1 MTSPDGFHT
10 WIEVSRRAL
19 LHNLETLRRSAAG
32 ALVAPVVKANAYGHG
47 LELVAGVLASAGVPR
62 LCVNEL
68 DEVRRLRALGL
79 TLPIYV
85 LGPTLPSD
93 SARAAELGC
102 ELVVSSWSQLM
113 ALSSAGDAIGR
124 AVGVHLKVET
134 GTHRQGVPPSE
145 IRGILA
151 RLPELPGVRLVGLTT
166 HLADVEDE
174 TESSFAR
181 VQLAAFD
188 EVASSLPPGV
198 LRHVAASAGEL
209 LIPEARYDMVRPGIA
224 LYGLWPS
231 EKTRIAT
238 ELLGERASDK
248 PPILLEPAMRWM
260 TRVMQLRDVEK
271 GAWVGYGRTSRL
283 ARATRLALLPVGYCD
298 GWDRGLSSQGV
309 VAIGGRL
316 APVIGRVAMNMTVVD
331 VTDLSVTEG
340 DRVLL
345 LGPDHDETTADRLAE
360 RLGTIHYE
368 VTTRIEA
375 RHPRVL
381 VD

>member
-1 MTSPDGFHT
+1 MILPDGVHT
-10 WIEVSRRAL
+10 WIEVSRGAL
-19 LHNLETLRRSAAG
+19 LHNLETLRRSAGG

-47 LELVAGVLASAGVPR
+47 LELVAGVLAAAGVPR

-68 DEVRRLRALGL
+68 EEVRRLRALGL
-79 TLPIYV
+79 TLPLCV

-93 SARAAELGC
+93 SPRIADLGC
-102 ELVVSSWSQLM
+102 EVVVSSWAQLT
-113 ALSSAGDAIGR
+113 ALSAAGATVGR
-124 AVGVHLKVET
+124 PSGVHLKVET

-145 IRGILA
+145 IRELLA

-188 EVASSLPPGV
+188 DVAAALPPGV

-231 EKTRIAT
+231 EKTRIAS
-238 ELLGERASDK
+238 ELLGERSATVA
-248 PPILLEPAMRWM
+248 PIELKPAMRWM
-260 TRVMQLRDVEK
+260 TRVMQVRDAEK

-283 ARATRLALLPVGYCD
+283 ARATRLALLPVGYYD
-298 GWDRGLSSQGV
+298 GWDRGLSGQGV
-309 VAIGGRL
+309 VAIRGRL
-316 APVIGRVAMNMTVVD
+316 APVVGRVAMNMTVVD
-331 VTDLSVTEG
+331 VTELPVAEG
-340 DRVLL
+340 DPVLL

-368 VTTRIEA
+368 VTTRIEG

>member
-1 MTSPDGFHT
+1 MTLPDGAHT
-10 WIEVSRRAL
+10 WIEVSRSAL
-19 LHNLETLRRSAAG
+19 LHNLETLRRHSGG
-32 ALVAPVVKANAYGHG
+32 ALVAPVIKANAYGHG
-47 LELVAGVLASAGVPR
+47 LELVAGVLAAAGVPR
-62 LCVNEL
+62 LCLNEL
-68 DEVRRLRALGL
+68 EEASRLRALGL
-79 TLPIYV
+79 TLPLYV

-93 SARAAELGC
+93 SPRVAALGC
-102 ELVVSSWSQLM
+102 EVVVSSWAQLT
-113 ALSSAGDAIGR
+113 ALSAAGAAVGR
-124 AVGVHLKVET
+124 PIGVHLKVET
-134 GTHRQGVPPSE
+134 GTHRQGVPPAE
-145 IRGILA
+145 IRSHLE

-188 EVASSLPPGV
+188 EVAASLPPGV

-231 EKTRIAT
+231 EKTRIAS
-238 ELLGERASDK
+238 ELLGERTATA
-248 PPILLEPAMRWM
+248 PPIELKPAMRWM
-260 TRVMQLRDVEK
+260 TRVMQLRDAEK

-283 ARATRLALLPVGYCD
+283 ARATRLALLPVGYYD
-298 GWDRGLSSQGV
+298 GWDRGLSGQGV
-309 VAIGGRL
+309 VAIRGRL
-316 APVIGRVAMNMTVVD
+316 APVVGRVAMNMTVVD
-331 VTDLSVTEG
+331 VTDLPVAEG
-340 DRVLL
+340 DPVLL
-345 LGPDHDETTADRLAE
+345 LGPDHDETTADRVAE

-375 RHPRVL
+375 RHPRLL